1 MRLNVNGS
9 IFLYKRWKN
18 DFEENKFIERYGECS
33 VFTSKGPLMLSVER
47 VISYKSGDKKTVRSR
62 VEDSAVDYWA
72 VYVGGTKNNN
82 KHFYTMI
89 KWF

>member
-1 MRLNVNGS
+1 MNAAL
-9 IFLYKRWKN
+9 
-18 DFEENKFIERYGECS
+18 
-33 VFTSKGPLMLSVER
+33 TLMLLTKKNKKKHVQKKLQC
-47 VISYKSGDKKTVRSR
+47 VIINKSDDKKTVRSR

-72 VYVGGTKNNN
+72 VHVGGAKNNN

>member
-1 MRLNVNGS
+1 MREHDMNPCAN
-9 IFLYKRWKN
+9 RWIYIAAVAG
-18 DFEENKFIERYGECS
+18 EIVQCVIINKS
-33 VFTSKGPLMLSVER
+33 D
-47 VISYKSGDKKTVRSR
+47 DKKTVRSR

-72 VYVGGTKNNN
+72 VHVGGTKNNN

>member
-1 MRLNVNGS
+1 MGLNFQYYDGLQPKMS
-9 IFLYKRWKN
+9 T
-18 DFEENKFIERYGECS
+18 S
-33 VFTSKGPLMLSVER
+33 V
-47 VISYKSGDKKTVRSR
+47 IIIKSGDKKTIRSR

-72 VYVGGTKNNN
+72 VHVGGTKNNN

>member
-1 MRLNVNGS
+1 MKKKFVCIDVHVFDLQCV
-9 IFLYKRWKN
+9 II
-18 DFEENKFIERYGECS
+18 NKS
-33 VFTSKGPLMLSVER
+33 D
-47 VISYKSGDKKTVRSR
+47 DKKTVRSR

-72 VYVGGTKNNN
+72 VHVGGTKNNN